1 MTEIKDGKKKKTGSD
16 REISKLTDDEMNKIT
31 GGCIGPWVPR
41 SAWTKSESQEKIA
54 ENKEAQFK

>member
-16 REISKLTDDEMNKIT
+16 KEISKLTDDEMNKIT

-41 SAWTKSESQEKIA
+41 AAWTQSESQEK
-54 ENKEAQFK
+54 NR

>member
-41 SAWTKSESQEKIA
+41 SAWTQSESQEK
-54 ENKEAQFK
+54 NR

>member
-31 GGCIGPWVPR
+31 GGCIGPLVPR
-41 SAWTKSESQEKIA
+41 AAWTQSESQEKIA
-54 ENKEAQFK
+54 ENKEA